1 MSYRGVKAGL
11 EPTGGLE
18 PPNLVLTKNA
28 LCQLS
33 YVGALIATIQVCTY
47 LQYLSVSTLRF
58 GWAVKDSN
66 LRRAKP
72 DWFTAS
78 SDCPLRHLPLD

>member
-1 MSYRGVKAGL
+1 MEAGL

-33 YVGALIATIQVCTY
+33 YVGALIAFIQVCTY
-47 LQYLSVSTLRF
+47 LQCLSAEFSVGSEGF
-58 GWAVKDSN
+58 E
-66 LRRAKP
+66 P
-72 DWFTAS
+72 
-78 SDCPLRHLPLD
+78 P